1 MFKAARWRS
10 EKNKIKAVFKLQ
22 FQATQVPLSAS
33 EAATVSLVPLDVGKP
48 TVRSERVAVV
58 GGTCKWSNPV
68 YETVKLTRDPKSGK
82 INDKLYQFLVSTTGS
97 TRAGLLGEAIVN
109 LADYVEVF
117 RASSV
122 SFHLK
127 TEAILHVTIQRM
139 LDDVAGREV
148 EENGDAIMRQQAR
161 TLQSQLT
168 KSDNEEGVK
177 ALNGRNDVNLVKD
190 VSYISREARVKFPSS
205 RNLPTYDDCNGK
217 LEKSHSFDAIS
228 AASSDSSSEIYT
240 PKENSIKNGNN
251 QKDSTSLL
259 SPLADIGMQPKLMT
273 SSGDWSETLAP
284 DRSTDGSTN
293 SSGESGLTERLQC
306 SDETLEKL
314 KNEVVILTRKVEVS
328 ELELQTLRK
337 QITKE
342 NKRGQDLL
350 KEISSLKEERT
361 ALQRE
366 CEELKLSQKR
376 TDFDETL
383 STESQLV
390 REDPLSKLE
399 EIKQELYHEKNL
411 NSSLRLQLQKTQ
423 EANSELLL
431 AVRDL
436 DDLLEQKNRETLC
449 HKCRKIDVEG
459 ENDEDIQGSKFR
471 NQLPQLQQSEG
482 KQVLLE
488 TTSENDKEQ
497 HALLVNGHNNMRTEY
512 SLEEKIADLNSE
524 IELYNKDREEL
535 EMQMEQL
542 ALDYEILKQEN
553 HDVSHK
559 LEQTQL
565 REQLR
570 MQYECSAHLSV
581 ISDLETH
588 VQCLEKELQTQ
599 AESFE
604 SDADTLM
611 QAKVEQEKKAI
622 QAEQALRKTQW
633 NNANTAERL
642 HEELTKLSS
651 QVSSVFY
658 DNEKIVKQAL
668 KEASELRSQR
678 SHLEKMLEET
688 KENLV
693 SLRGQYRMNLQQ
705 LLNLVNFKSK
715 EADRLHLELKNKKEE
730 LEDYKKSGEAR
741 LKESLEKMQL
751 LKNEI
756 ENLKMENYLISG
768 QKEKLAAEMETLE
781 STNTGNQL
789 TLQVKNSENEILKNE
804 IALLKQKVENTLE
817 ELSDLRNMKDEKETM
832 ITMLNSK
839 VETLG
844 VQYNDLKQS
853 LSEGEL
859 EKENLRRLVSN
870 LTGGLLKEE
879 DMIISSEEELGNSYT
894 NEGKPCQKSNKFAG
908 TNEFEGDV
916 ACLQQQR
923 VGNKAQKNDIN
934 NKDQELATR
943 HSGTNSEEN
952 QHIVSYICD
961 QYTFAKML
969 SEMALLKRQNE
980 SMEAE
985 LKEMQERY
993 SEISLKFAEVEGERQ
1008 QLVMT
1013 IRTLKNALKN

>member
-22 FQATQVPLSAS
+22 FQATQVPLPAS

-58 GGTCKWSNPV
+58 GGTCKWLNPV

-139 LDDVAGREV
+139 LDDAAGREAG
-148 EENGDAIMRQQAR
+148 EKGDATLRQQGR

-168 KSDNEEGVK
+168 KSDNEEGVE

-190 VSYISREARVKFPSS
+190 VSYISKEARVKFPSS
-205 RNLPTYDDCNGK
+205 RNLPTYDDRNGK
-217 LEKSHSFDAIS
+217 LQKSHSFDAIS

-284 DRSTDGSTN
+284 DRSMDGSTN

-361 ALQRE
+361 ALRRE

-376 TDFDETL
+376 IDFDETL

-411 NSSLRLQLQKTQ
+411 NSSLHLQLQKTQ

-449 HKCRKIDVEG
+449 HKCRKIDVEA
-459 ENDEDIQGSKFR
+459 ENDEDIQGLKFK
-471 NQLPQLQQSEG
+471 NQLPQLQHSEC

-488 TTSENDKEQ
+488 TTAENDKEQ
-497 HALLVNGHNNMRTEY
+497 HALLVNGHNNMSTEY

-524 IELYNKDREEL
+524 IELYKKDREEL

-604 SDADTLM
+604 SDVDTLM
-611 QAKVEQEKKAI
+611 QAKVEQEKKAT
-622 QAEQALRKTQW
+622 QAEQALRKTKW

-642 HEELTKLSS
+642 HEELNKLSS

-693 SLRGQYRMNLQQ
+693 SLRRQYRMTLQQ

-715 EADRLHLELKNKKEE
+715 EADRLSLELKNKKEE

-768 QKEKLAAEMETLE
+768 QKEKLAAEMENLE

-789 TLQVKNSENEILKNE
+789 MLQVKNSENEILKNE

-817 ELSDLRNMKDEKETM
+817 ELNNLRNMKDEKETM
-832 ITMLNSK
+832 ITVLNSK

-844 VQYNDLKQS
+844 KQYNDLKLS

-859 EKENLRRLVSN
+859 EKEKLRRLVSN

-894 NEGKPCQKSNKFAG
+894 NEGKHCHKSNKFAG

-916 ACLQQQR
+916 ACLQQPR
-923 VGNKAQKNDIN
+923 VGNKAQTNDIN

-961 QYTFAKML
+961 QYTFAKMS

-993 SEISLKFAEVEGERQ
+993 SETSLKFAEVEGERQ

>member
-148 EENGDAIMRQQAR
+148 EENGDAIMRQQGR

-350 KEISSLKEERT
+350 KEISSLKEERS
-361 ALQRE
+361 ALRRE

-449 HKCRKIDVEG
+449 HKCRKIDVEA

-471 NQLPQLQQSEG
+471 NQLPQLHQSEC

-642 HEELTKLSS
+642 HEELNKLSS

-741 LKESLEKMQL
+741 LKESWEKMQL

-756 ENLKMENYLISG
+756 ENLNMENYLMSG
-768 QKEKLAAEMETLE
+768 QKEKLAAEMENLE

-859 EKENLRRLVSN
+859 EKEKLRRLVSN

-908 TNEFEGDV
+908 TNDFEGDV
-916 ACLQQQR
+916 VCLQQQR